1 MQMPFSFWKFS
12 PLSLPNLAWWL
23 DAGRGITIATGVSQW
38 NDLSGNNRNATQ
50 PTAAS
55 QPALTTNAIG
65 GFPAVTFNGT
75 SSYMLSGMTVATF
88 FAGNLTD
95 TTIIAVMNSTV
106 VVGGGC
112 MLGSNGTT
120 NTDWIGIYAPYTN
133 SGTTLWDAGP
143 FSTCR
148 LTETVTWGS
157 SSVAVFTRSGTT
169 STMYKNNTS
178 VGSGTVSGNY
188 QSGTAVPCLGCQD
201 GSIGD
206 SDTFWNGQIAEIVA
220 YSRALTANEISIISR
235 YWGAKYNIAQA

>member
-50 PTAAS
+50 PTAGS

-65 GFPAVTFNGT
+65 GFPAVTFDGA

-112 MLGSNGTT
+112 MLGSNGPPILTGSGFT
-120 NTDWIGIYAPYTN
+120 RPTRTAEPP
-133 SGTTLWDAGP
+133 SGTLARSAPAG
-143 FSTCR
+143 
-148 LTETVTWGS
+148 
-157 SSVAVFTRSGTT
+157 
-169 STMYKNNTS
+169 
-178 VGSGTVSGNY
+178 
-188 QSGTAVPCLGCQD
+188 
-201 GSIGD
+201 
-206 SDTFWNGQIAEIVA
+206 
-220 YSRALTANEISIISR
+220 
-235 YWGAKYNIAQA
+235 